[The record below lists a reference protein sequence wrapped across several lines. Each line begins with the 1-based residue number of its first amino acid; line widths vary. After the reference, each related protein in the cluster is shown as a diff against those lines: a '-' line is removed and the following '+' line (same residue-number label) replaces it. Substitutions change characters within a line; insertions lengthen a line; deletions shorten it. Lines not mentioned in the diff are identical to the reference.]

1 MQQPLI
7 IQASRYV
14 GRPYA
19 AGEFDCADLA
29 VLVQRELFGRPVAL
43 PAHHPGGAR
52 TQGALILRLRDALAV
67 EVAEPVDGCAVLLWE
82 PDGDVAPTLPTAC
95 GSLPPEGADS
105 PWGGPAA
112 NRRGEDLRRWHIGTV
127 FLHAGEVWVLHA
139 SAKMGSVALQRLADL
154 RRWGLRLE
162 GFYAWRAG
170 A

>member
-52 TQGALILRLRDALAV
+52 TQGALILRLRDALADRID
-67 EVAEPVDGCAVLLWE
+67 EPADGAGVLLWE
-82 PDGDVAPTLPTAC
+82 PDGAV
-95 GSLPPEGADS
+95 
-105 PWGGPAA
+105 
-112 NRRGEDLRRWHIGTV
+112 GEDLRRWHIGTV